1 MSTTAATAVVE
12 TERPRLVFFYDQ
24 RSGQSRRADS
34 FLAGVLQR
42 GRNHKTFQIHRVE
55 VGQRRDLA
63 ERFQI
68 HAVPTLLVLADKKI
82 QARLE
87 CPRGAR
93 DIELLLRPW
102 LRTGQATAEGVVANV
117 IPATEGEKRESEDPD
132 AENPP
137 SPERSNADRAKER
150 EREMEESGE
159 ELPG

>member
-1 MSTTAATAVVE
+1 MSTTAATAVIE

-24 RSGQSRRADS
+24 RSRRAES

-42 GRNHKTFQIHRVE
+42 GGNHQTFQIHRVE

-68 HAVPTLLVLADKKI
+68 HVVPTLLVVADRKI

-87 CPRGAR
+87 CPRGCK

-102 LRTGQATAEGVVANV
+102 LHQLERAPQDSKASPVTEIVTGRHE
-117 IPATEGEKRESEDPD
+117 TETCE
-132 AENPP
+132 A
-137 SPERSNADRAKER
+137 
-150 EREMEESGE
+150 
-159 ELPG
+159 